1 MSQTLGK
8 VVARERRGFVLCVA
22 ARTSTRAPS
31 ELLFLTP
38 SLSRGFDNT
47 NAMIDGDAQMHS
59 TLDKEMLLRYAARQL
74 IDDAERNANQFFF
87 RFPGANFFKQNCN
100 LLFVLFDL

>member
-1 MSQTLGK
+1 MKG
-8 VVARERRGFVLCVA
+8 ERGFVGCVA
-22 ARTSTRAPS
+22 AHTNTRAPS

-47 NAMIDGDAQMHS
+47 NAMIDGHS
-59 TLDKEMLLRYAARQL
+59 THTGQRNAIAIRRPPADC
-74 IDDAERNANQFFF
+74 DAERNVNQSFFV
-87 RFPGANFFKQNCN
+87 FPEQNFFEQNCN

>member
-8 VVARERRGFVLCVA
+8 VVARERRGFVVCVA

-74 IDDAERNANQFFF
+74 IDDAQRNANQSFF

>member
-1 MSQTLGK
+1 
-8 VVARERRGFVLCVA
+8 
-22 ARTSTRAPS
+22 
-31 ELLFLTP
+31 
-38 SLSRGFDNT
+38 
-47 NAMIDGDAQMHS
+47 MIDGDAQMHS